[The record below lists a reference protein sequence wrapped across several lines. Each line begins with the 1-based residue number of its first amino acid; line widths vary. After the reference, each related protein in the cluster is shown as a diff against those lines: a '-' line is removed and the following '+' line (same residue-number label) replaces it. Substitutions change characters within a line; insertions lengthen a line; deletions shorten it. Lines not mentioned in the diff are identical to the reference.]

1 MYLAIR
7 PLMKWLPAFVVA
19 ATIANS
25 GCNYCGPE
33 QHAITTSANTLM
45 LGGDIAAR
53 QIQYVTYRL
62 TQPPASP
69 DVFQF
74 LFNTLEGSTNGEGVA
89 FTLKGTDATTQEVVW
104 LVLALP
110 VTLRQGDEYSVGATF
125 SIDVASPAQPGFWGA
140 HDLAQSNKADV
151 AFVVSTYSF
160 PPPVFTPNFT
170 AVSSTGTIRVVNRT
184 QGHLQ
189 LELNLS
195 FTDANGSVRTVTGD
209 AQANT
214 EKFAALCN

>member
-1 MYLAIR
+1 
-7 PLMKWLPAFVVA
+7 MKWLSALVVA
-19 ATIANS
+19 ATISNS
-25 GCNYCGPE
+25 GCSYCGPE

-45 LGGDIAAR
+45 LGGGIATR

-62 TQPPASP
+62 TEPPASH
-69 DVFQF
+69 DVFEF
-74 LFNTLEGSTNGEGVA
+74 LFNTLEGSANGEGVA
-89 FTLKGTDATTQEVVW
+89 FTLKGTDAITQEVVW

-110 VTLRQGDEYSVGATF
+110 VSLRQGDEYSVGATS
-125 SIDVASPAQPGFWGA
+125 SIDVDSPAQTGFWGA
-140 HDLAQSNKADV
+140 HDLAQPNKADV
-151 AFVVSTYSF
+151 AFVVSTYTF

-170 AVSSTGTIRVVNRT
+170 AVSTTGTIRVANRT
-184 QGHLQ
+184 PGHLQ
-189 LELNLS
+189 LDLNLS